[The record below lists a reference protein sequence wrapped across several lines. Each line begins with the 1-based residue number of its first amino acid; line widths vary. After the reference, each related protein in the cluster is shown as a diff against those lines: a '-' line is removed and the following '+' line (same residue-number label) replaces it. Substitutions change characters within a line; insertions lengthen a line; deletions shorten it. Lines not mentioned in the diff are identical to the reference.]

1 LASILVHIELSGER
15 PHPFSIEA
23 LKTARRVASA
33 LGATLYAVLP
43 CDSPPLYGEDDLIA
57 VLSRSGAD
65 KVILMTH
72 PSLGAPARYFGH
84 GSALLDACRQFRP
97 ALLFV
102 PETSAGRDIAPA
114 IASSLG
120 GVFFSRPSF
129 TQSNETGWTV
139 GEFSVDG
146 KLRRELVLE
155 KTDRAIVTLFR
166 HSDIETFPTIKDEA
180 EVVVL
185 SPGGLDKKVQV
196 HAFEEGF
203 HVKPGNGT
211 SICLIAGSSLKKETI
226 SRLRKEAAHHDLG
239 FGLTWEAYEKGLG
252 DVSEVL
258 GAGAELPLADTVV
271 CFGIEHHHVELI
283 QRGRGGRTIVV
294 TEKEN
299 AGFLC
304 CGGEECVG
312 DPDEIACGFL
322 DLLEKN
328 MQKPLDEEEKDNP
341 SEQQHV
347 RKDSGHVSLKDAAS
361 QLEELKAPV
370 LKDSEGLIMVF
381 VSPSSLQLLGEKG
394 ASTFDVYALFCAKR
408 IQEENGL
415 SVVVVCCGPEEV
427 ESKLSSVTAEF
438 GFRGL
443 RVWDEELEDAGYR
456 AYERVLAGAVET
468 FSPSLVLT
476 GDRSPVWC
484 HGLLG
489 PAVARKLDWPHIT
502 GAFGVSLLGEK
513 DKSRAVAGK
522 LSLGRL
528 YFWSFGL
535 PGVISVAGEPG
546 GLVDFSDE
554 DFGRNK
560 SAEVDQ
566 LSLNDLGI
574 TKDDL
579 GPLCRRGTEIKNYD
593 GVVEGK
599 LHKNCREL
607 FSELLSLL
615 D

>member
-1 LASILVHIELSGER
+1 MASILVHIELLGER

-23 LKTARRVASA
+23 LKTARHVSSA

-84 GSALLDACRQFRP
+84 GSALLDACKQFRP

-129 TQSNETGWTV
+129 SRSKETGWTV

-185 SPGGLDKKVQV
+185 SPGGLDKKVHV
-196 HAFEEGF
+196 HALEGGF
-203 HVKPGNGT
+203 DVKPGNGT
-211 SICLIAGSSLKKETI
+211 SICLIAGASLKKETV
-226 SRLRKEAAHHDLG
+226 SRLRREAAHHDLD

-271 CFGIEHHHVELI
+271 CFGIAHHHVELV
-283 QRGRGGRTIVV
+283 QRGRGRRTIVV
-294 TEKEN
+294 TEKEF
-299 AGFLC
+299 AGFRC

-312 DPDEIACGFL
+312 DADEIACGFL
-322 DLLEKN
+322 DLLEEKR
-328 MQKPLDEEEKDNP
+328 KELPDEGEKDNP
-341 SEQQHV
+341 SEQQDL
-347 RKDSGHVSLKDAAS
+347 RKNIGPISWKDAAS
-361 QLEELKAPV
+361 RIDELKAPV

-381 VSPSSLQLLGEKG
+381 VSPSSLQLLGTRG
-394 ASTFDVYALFCAKR
+394 TSTYDGYALFCAKR
-408 IQEENGL
+408 IHEKNGL
-415 SVVVVCCGPEEV
+415 SVVVVCCGPEGI
-427 ESKLSSVTAEF
+427 ESELSAVTAEF
-438 GFRGL
+438 GFRGV
-443 RVWDEELEDAGYR
+443 RVWDKELEGAGYR

-476 GDRSPVWC
+476 GDRSPVWS

-489 PAVARKLDWPHIT
+489 PAVARKMDWPHIT
-502 GAFGVSLLGEK
+502 GAFDVSLLGEK

-522 LSLGRL
+522 ISLGRL
-528 YFWSFGL
+528 NFWSFSL
-535 PGVISVAGEPG
+535 PGVISVAGEPS

-554 DFGRNK
+554 EFGRNK

-574 TKDDL
+574 TKVDL

-599 LHKNCREL
+599 LYKSCREL